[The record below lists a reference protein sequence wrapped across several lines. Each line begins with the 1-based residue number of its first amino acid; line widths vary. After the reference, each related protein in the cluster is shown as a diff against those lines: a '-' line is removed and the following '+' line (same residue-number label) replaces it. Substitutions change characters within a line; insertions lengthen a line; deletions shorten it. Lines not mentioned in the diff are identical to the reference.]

1 MKRAEW
7 QAVYTPRG
15 DMLEKRVRQTLMQLE
30 DKPTHAR
37 PKRMVW
43 LAAALVLVLAA
54 AVAVAAG
61 LTRSAKYDAKLLAHH
76 ALEEK
81 YGFTRDMDS
90 FFRCTVEEKAG
101 ETVVTYSADEDVGDF
116 AWKLGD
122 YIVTIR
128 DGKAEA
134 SWSNDGEA
142 VGGDFSSDVWDTALL
157 ARGIERRKAGE
168 EWYEIT
174 GTAQAMDEGLKTT
187 EREDPLKPEGLDG
200 ARLTDKSEPDTMKA
214 RDAVREKYGLTEENL
229 ALFDAWERIED
240 GKKQIVFVPNIPA
253 EDDGILLEIDDETT
267 ADQAF
272 SSHSER
278 MGRYAAAFDGSGT
291 IQSVGWTHEGEELP
305 DVTES
310 TWGRASVYGAECLT
324 ELEKLLADLK
334 AIRMEYP
341 DDGWTRTPAG
351 DARLDERMVAAGF
364 SATRYNH
371 VLPESGML
379 GEQDALALARQALA
393 SDDGVSAEWPN
404 DPESVTYAVCQKE
417 EGKTV
422 WNVWFHSAEGISV
435 VTLDAADGTILD
447 VIVDTGMAG
456 NG

>member
-1 MKRAEW
+1 MKKAEW
-7 QAVYTPRG
+7 RAVYAPRG

-30 DKPTHAR
+30 DKPTYAR

-43 LAAALVLVLAA
+43 LAAALILVLAA

-61 LTRSAKYDAKLLAHH
+61 LTRSAKYDAKLLAHD

-90 FFRCTVEEKAG
+90 FFTCSVEEADG
-101 ETVVTYSADEDVGDF
+101 QTVVTYRANADIGDF

-122 YIVTIR
+122 YTVTIR

-174 GTAQAMDEGLKTT
+174 GETLETGESLSGAEKTT
-187 EREDPLKPEGLDG
+187 PEV
-200 ARLTDKSEPDTMKA
+200 S
-214 RDAVREKYGLTEENL
+214 
-229 ALFDAWERIED
+229 
-240 GKKQIVFVPNIPA
+240 
-253 EDDGILLEIDDETT
+253 
-267 ADQAF
+267 
-272 SSHSER
+272 
-278 MGRYAAAFDGSGT
+278 
-291 IQSVGWTHEGEELP
+291 
-305 DVTES
+305 
-310 TWGRASVYGAECLT
+310 
-324 ELEKLLADLK
+324 
-334 AIRMEYP
+334 
-341 DDGWTRTPAG
+341 
-351 DARLDERMVAAGF
+351 AAGE
-364 SATRYNH
+364 SA
-371 VLPESGML
+371 VQPGEGML
-379 GEQDALALARQALA
+379 AEQEALDLARQALEG
-393 SDDGVSAEWPN
+393 DGGISAEALN
-404 DPESVTYAVCQKE
+404 DPENELYAVCQKE

>member
-7 QAVYTPRG
+7 RAVYTPRG

-61 LTRSAKYDAKLLAHH
+61 LTRSAKYDAKLLAHQ

-157 ARGIERRKAGE
+157 AQGIARRKAGE

-174 GTAQAMDEGLKTT
+174 GETLETGESLSGAEKTT
-187 EREDPLKPEGLDG
+187 PEV
-200 ARLTDKSEPDTMKA
+200 S
-214 RDAVREKYGLTEENL
+214 
-229 ALFDAWERIED
+229 
-240 GKKQIVFVPNIPA
+240 
-253 EDDGILLEIDDETT
+253 
-267 ADQAF
+267 
-272 SSHSER
+272 
-278 MGRYAAAFDGSGT
+278 
-291 IQSVGWTHEGEELP
+291 
-305 DVTES
+305 
-310 TWGRASVYGAECLT
+310 
-324 ELEKLLADLK
+324 
-334 AIRMEYP
+334 
-341 DDGWTRTPAG
+341 
-351 DARLDERMVAAGF
+351 AAGE
-364 SATRYNH
+364 SA
-371 VLPESGML
+371 VQPGEGML
-379 GEQDALALARQALA
+379 AEQEALDLARQALEG
-393 SDDGVSAEWPN
+393 DGGISTEALN
-404 DPESVTYAVCQKE
+404 DPENELYAVCQKE

>member
-15 DMLEKRVRQTLMQLE
+15 DMLDERVKRTLSQLE
-30 DKPTHAR
+30 DQPIRAR

-61 LTRSAKYDAKLLAHH
+61 WARSTQYDAKRLAHH

-101 ETVVTYSADEDVGDF
+101 EMVVTYSADEDVGDF

-174 GTAQAMDEGLKTT
+174 GETLETGESLSGAEKTT
-187 EREDPLKPEGLDG
+187 PEVSAAGE
-200 ARLTDKSEPDTMKA
+200 S
-214 RDAVREKYGLTEENL
+214 AVR
-229 ALFDAWERIED
+229 
-240 GKKQIVFVPNIPA
+240 P
-253 EDDGILLEIDDETT
+253 
-267 ADQAF
+267 
-272 SSHSER
+272 
-278 MGRYAAAFDGSGT
+278 
-291 IQSVGWTHEGEELP
+291 GE
-305 DVTES
+305 
-310 TWGRASVYGAECLT
+310 
-324 ELEKLLADLK
+324 
-334 AIRMEYP
+334 
-341 DDGWTRTPAG
+341 
-351 DARLDERMVAAGF
+351 
-364 SATRYNH
+364 
-371 VLPESGML
+371 GML
-379 GEQDALALARQALA
+379 AEQEALELARQVLEG
-393 SDDGVSAEWPN
+393 DGGISAEALN
-404 DPESVTYAVCQKE
+404 DPENELYAVCQKE

-422 WNVWFHSAEGISV
+422 WSVWFHSAEGISV

>member
-15 DMLEKRVRQTLMQLE
+15 DMLDERVKRTLSQLE
-30 DKPTHAR
+30 DQPMRAR

-61 LTRSAKYDAKLLAHH
+61 LTRSAKYDAKLLAHQ

-101 ETVVTYSADEDVGDF
+101 EMVVTYSADEDVGDF

-174 GTAQAMDEGLKTT
+174 GETLETGESLSGAEKTT
-187 EREDPLKPEGLDG
+187 PEV
-200 ARLTDKSEPDTMKA
+200 S
-214 RDAVREKYGLTEENL
+214 
-229 ALFDAWERIED
+229 
-240 GKKQIVFVPNIPA
+240 
-253 EDDGILLEIDDETT
+253 
-267 ADQAF
+267 
-272 SSHSER
+272 
-278 MGRYAAAFDGSGT
+278 
-291 IQSVGWTHEGEELP
+291 
-305 DVTES
+305 
-310 TWGRASVYGAECLT
+310 
-324 ELEKLLADLK
+324 
-334 AIRMEYP
+334 
-341 DDGWTRTPAG
+341 
-351 DARLDERMVAAGF
+351 AAGE
-364 SATRYNH
+364 SA
-371 VLPESGML
+371 VQPGEGML
-379 GEQDALALARQALA
+379 AEQEALDLARQALE
-393 SDDGVSAEWPN
+393 SDGGISAEALN
-404 DPESVTYAVCQKE
+404 DPENELYAVCQKE

>member
-1 MKRAEW
+1 MKRVEW

-15 DMLEKRVRQTLMQLE
+15 DMLDERVKRTLSQLE
-30 DKPTHAR
+30 DQPMRAR

-61 LTRSAKYDAKLLAHH
+61 LTRSAKYDAKLLAHQ

-174 GTAQAMDEGLKTT
+174 GETLETGESLSGAEKTT
-187 EREDPLKPEGLDG
+187 PEV
-200 ARLTDKSEPDTMKA
+200 S
-214 RDAVREKYGLTEENL
+214 
-229 ALFDAWERIED
+229 
-240 GKKQIVFVPNIPA
+240 
-253 EDDGILLEIDDETT
+253 
-267 ADQAF
+267 
-272 SSHSER
+272 
-278 MGRYAAAFDGSGT
+278 
-291 IQSVGWTHEGEELP
+291 
-305 DVTES
+305 
-310 TWGRASVYGAECLT
+310 
-324 ELEKLLADLK
+324 
-334 AIRMEYP
+334 
-341 DDGWTRTPAG
+341 
-351 DARLDERMVAAGF
+351 AAGE
-364 SATRYNH
+364 SA
-371 VLPESGML
+371 VQPGEGML
-379 GEQDALALARQALA
+379 AEQEALDLARQALE
-393 SDDGVSAEWPN
+393 SDGGISAEALN
-404 DPESVTYAVCQKE
+404 DPENELYAVCQKE

>member
-1 MKRAEW
+1 MKKAEW
-7 QAVYTPRG
+7 RAVYAPRG

-43 LAAALVLVLAA
+43 LAAALILVLAA

-61 LTRSAKYDAKLLAHH
+61 LTRSAKYDAKLLAHQ

-142 VGGDFSSDVWDTALL
+142 VSGDFSSDVWDTALL

-174 GTAQAMDEGLKTT
+174 GETLETGESLSGAEKTT
-187 EREDPLKPEGLDG
+187 PEV
-200 ARLTDKSEPDTMKA
+200 S
-214 RDAVREKYGLTEENL
+214 
-229 ALFDAWERIED
+229 
-240 GKKQIVFVPNIPA
+240 
-253 EDDGILLEIDDETT
+253 
-267 ADQAF
+267 
-272 SSHSER
+272 
-278 MGRYAAAFDGSGT
+278 
-291 IQSVGWTHEGEELP
+291 
-305 DVTES
+305 
-310 TWGRASVYGAECLT
+310 
-324 ELEKLLADLK
+324 
-334 AIRMEYP
+334 
-341 DDGWTRTPAG
+341 
-351 DARLDERMVAAGF
+351 AAGE
-364 SATRYNH
+364 SA
-371 VLPESGML
+371 VQPGEGML
-379 GEQDALALARQALA
+379 AEQEALNLARQALEG
-393 SDDGVSAEWPN
+393 DGGISAEALN
-404 DPESVTYAVCQKE
+404 DPENELYAVCQKE

>member
-61 LTRSAKYDAKLLAHH
+61 LTRSAKYDAKLLAHQ

-90 FFRCTVEEKAG
+90 FFRCTVEEKAR

-142 VGGDFSSDVWDTALL
+142 VSGDFSSDVWDTALL
-157 ARGIERRKAGE
+157 ARGIARRKAGE

-174 GTAQAMDEGLKTT
+174 GETLETGESLSGAEKTT
-187 EREDPLKPEGLDG
+187 PEV
-200 ARLTDKSEPDTMKA
+200 S
-214 RDAVREKYGLTEENL
+214 
-229 ALFDAWERIED
+229 
-240 GKKQIVFVPNIPA
+240 
-253 EDDGILLEIDDETT
+253 
-267 ADQAF
+267 
-272 SSHSER
+272 
-278 MGRYAAAFDGSGT
+278 
-291 IQSVGWTHEGEELP
+291 
-305 DVTES
+305 
-310 TWGRASVYGAECLT
+310 
-324 ELEKLLADLK
+324 
-334 AIRMEYP
+334 
-341 DDGWTRTPAG
+341 
-351 DARLDERMVAAGF
+351 AAGE
-364 SATRYNH
+364 SA
-371 VLPESGML
+371 VQPGEGML
-379 GEQDALALARQALA
+379 AEQEALDLARQALEG
-393 SDDGVSAEWPN
+393 DGGISAEALN
-404 DPESVTYAVCQKE
+404 DPENELYAVCQKE

>member
-43 LAAALVLVLAA
+43 LAAALILVLAA

-61 LTRSAKYDAKLLAHH
+61 LTRSAKYDAKLLAHQ

-81 YGFTRDMDS
+81 YGFTQDMDS
-90 FFRCTVEEKAG
+90 FFTCSVEEADG
-101 ETVVTYSADEDVGDF
+101 QTVVTYRANADIGDF

-142 VGGDFSSDVWDTALL
+142 VSDDFSSDVWDTALL

-174 GTAQAMDEGLKTT
+174 GETLETGESLSGAEKTT
-187 EREDPLKPEGLDG
+187 PEV
-200 ARLTDKSEPDTMKA
+200 S
-214 RDAVREKYGLTEENL
+214 
-229 ALFDAWERIED
+229 
-240 GKKQIVFVPNIPA
+240 
-253 EDDGILLEIDDETT
+253 
-267 ADQAF
+267 
-272 SSHSER
+272 
-278 MGRYAAAFDGSGT
+278 
-291 IQSVGWTHEGEELP
+291 
-305 DVTES
+305 
-310 TWGRASVYGAECLT
+310 
-324 ELEKLLADLK
+324 
-334 AIRMEYP
+334 
-341 DDGWTRTPAG
+341 
-351 DARLDERMVAAGF
+351 AAGE
-364 SATRYNH
+364 SA
-371 VLPESGML
+371 VQPGEGML
-379 GEQDALALARQALA
+379 AEQEALDLARQALEG
-393 SDDGVSAEWPN
+393 DGGISAEALN
-404 DPESVTYAVCQKE
+404 DPENELYAVCQKE

-435 VTLDAADGTILD
+435 VTLDASDGTILD

>member
-81 YGFTRDMDS
+81 YGFTQDMDS
-90 FFRCTVEEKAG
+90 FFTCSVEEADG
-101 ETVVTYSADEDVGDF
+101 QTVVTYRANADIGDF

-174 GTAQAMDEGLKTT
+174 GETLETGESLSGAEKTT
-187 EREDPLKPEGLDG
+187 PEV
-200 ARLTDKSEPDTMKA
+200 S
-214 RDAVREKYGLTEENL
+214 
-229 ALFDAWERIED
+229 
-240 GKKQIVFVPNIPA
+240 
-253 EDDGILLEIDDETT
+253 
-267 ADQAF
+267 
-272 SSHSER
+272 
-278 MGRYAAAFDGSGT
+278 
-291 IQSVGWTHEGEELP
+291 
-305 DVTES
+305 
-310 TWGRASVYGAECLT
+310 
-324 ELEKLLADLK
+324 
-334 AIRMEYP
+334 
-341 DDGWTRTPAG
+341 
-351 DARLDERMVAAGF
+351 AAGE
-364 SATRYNH
+364 SA
-371 VLPESGML
+371 VQLGEGML
-379 GEQDALALARQALA
+379 AEQEALDLARQALEG
-393 SDDGVSAEWPN
+393 DGGISAEALN
-404 DPESVTYAVCQKE
+404 DPENELYAVCQKE

>member
-37 PKRMVW
+37 PKRMAW

-174 GTAQAMDEGLKTT
+174 GETLETGESLSGAEKTT
-187 EREDPLKPEGLDG
+187 PEV
-200 ARLTDKSEPDTMKA
+200 S
-214 RDAVREKYGLTEENL
+214 
-229 ALFDAWERIED
+229 
-240 GKKQIVFVPNIPA
+240 
-253 EDDGILLEIDDETT
+253 
-267 ADQAF
+267 
-272 SSHSER
+272 
-278 MGRYAAAFDGSGT
+278 
-291 IQSVGWTHEGEELP
+291 
-305 DVTES
+305 
-310 TWGRASVYGAECLT
+310 
-324 ELEKLLADLK
+324 
-334 AIRMEYP
+334 
-341 DDGWTRTPAG
+341 
-351 DARLDERMVAAGF
+351 AAGE
-364 SATRYNH
+364 SA
-371 VLPESGML
+371 VQPGEGML
-379 GEQDALALARQALA
+379 AEQEALDLARQALEG
-393 SDDGVSAEWPN
+393 DGGISAEALN
-404 DPESVTYAVCQKE
+404 DPENELYAVCQKE

>member
-1 MKRAEW
+1 MKKAEW
-7 QAVYTPRG
+7 QAVYAPRG

-90 FFRCTVEEKAG
+90 FFTCSVEEADG
-101 ETVVTYSADEDVGDF
+101 QTVVTYRANADIGDF

-142 VGGDFSSDVWDTALL
+142 VSGDFFSDVWDTALL

-174 GTAQAMDEGLKTT
+174 GETLETGESLSGAEKTT
-187 EREDPLKPEGLDG
+187 PEV
-200 ARLTDKSEPDTMKA
+200 S
-214 RDAVREKYGLTEENL
+214 
-229 ALFDAWERIED
+229 
-240 GKKQIVFVPNIPA
+240 
-253 EDDGILLEIDDETT
+253 
-267 ADQAF
+267 
-272 SSHSER
+272 
-278 MGRYAAAFDGSGT
+278 
-291 IQSVGWTHEGEELP
+291 
-305 DVTES
+305 
-310 TWGRASVYGAECLT
+310 
-324 ELEKLLADLK
+324 
-334 AIRMEYP
+334 
-341 DDGWTRTPAG
+341 
-351 DARLDERMVAAGF
+351 AAGE
-364 SATRYNH
+364 SA
-371 VLPESGML
+371 VQPGEGML
-379 GEQDALALARQALA
+379 AEQEALDLARQALEG
-393 SDDGVSAEWPN
+393 DDGVSAEWPN
-404 DPESVTYAVCQKE
+404 DPERVTYAVCQKE

>member
-15 DMLEKRVRQTLMQLE
+15 DMLEERVRQTLMQLE

-61 LTRSAKYDAKLLAHH
+61 LTRSAKYDAKLLAHQ

-157 ARGIERRKAGE
+157 ARGIARRKAGE

-174 GTAQAMDEGLKTT
+174 GETLETGESLSGAEKTT
-187 EREDPLKPEGLDG
+187 PEV
-200 ARLTDKSEPDTMKA
+200 S
-214 RDAVREKYGLTEENL
+214 
-229 ALFDAWERIED
+229 
-240 GKKQIVFVPNIPA
+240 
-253 EDDGILLEIDDETT
+253 
-267 ADQAF
+267 
-272 SSHSER
+272 
-278 MGRYAAAFDGSGT
+278 
-291 IQSVGWTHEGEELP
+291 
-305 DVTES
+305 
-310 TWGRASVYGAECLT
+310 
-324 ELEKLLADLK
+324 
-334 AIRMEYP
+334 
-341 DDGWTRTPAG
+341 
-351 DARLDERMVAAGF
+351 AAGE
-364 SATRYNH
+364 SA
-371 VLPESGML
+371 VQPGEGML
-379 GEQDALALARQALA
+379 AEQEALDLARQALEG
-393 SDDGVSAEWPN
+393 DGGISAEALN
-404 DPESVTYAVCQKE
+404 DPENELYAVCQKE

>member
-15 DMLEKRVRQTLMQLE
+15 DMLEERVRQTLMQLE

-61 LTRSAKYDAKLLAHH
+61 LTRSAKYDAKLLAHQ

-90 FFRCTVEEKAG
+90 FFTCSVEEADG
-101 ETVVTYSADEDVGDF
+101 QTVVTYRANADIGDF

-174 GTAQAMDEGLKTT
+174 GETLETGESLSGAEKTT
-187 EREDPLKPEGLDG
+187 PEV
-200 ARLTDKSEPDTMKA
+200 S
-214 RDAVREKYGLTEENL
+214 
-229 ALFDAWERIED
+229 
-240 GKKQIVFVPNIPA
+240 
-253 EDDGILLEIDDETT
+253 
-267 ADQAF
+267 
-272 SSHSER
+272 
-278 MGRYAAAFDGSGT
+278 
-291 IQSVGWTHEGEELP
+291 
-305 DVTES
+305 
-310 TWGRASVYGAECLT
+310 
-324 ELEKLLADLK
+324 
-334 AIRMEYP
+334 
-341 DDGWTRTPAG
+341 
-351 DARLDERMVAAGF
+351 AAGE
-364 SATRYNH
+364 SA
-371 VLPESGML
+371 VQPGEGML
-379 GEQDALALARQALA
+379 AEQEALDLARQALEG
-393 SDDGVSAEWPN
+393 DGGISAEALN
-404 DPESVTYAVCQKE
+404 DPENELYAVCQKE

>member
-1 MKRAEW
+1 MKKAEW
-7 QAVYTPRG
+7 RAVYAPQG
-15 DMLEKRVRQTLMQLE
+15 DMLEERVRQTLMQLE

-43 LAAALVLVLAA
+43 LAAALILVLAA
-54 AVAVAAG
+54 AAAVAAG
-61 LTRSAKYDAKLLAHH
+61 WARSTQYDAKRLAHH

-101 ETVVTYSADEDVGDF
+101 EMVVTYSADEDVGDF

-174 GTAQAMDEGLKTT
+174 GETLETGESLSGAEKTT
-187 EREDPLKPEGLDG
+187 PEVSAVGE
-200 ARLTDKSEPDTMKA
+200 S
-214 RDAVREKYGLTEENL
+214 AVR
-229 ALFDAWERIED
+229 
-240 GKKQIVFVPNIPA
+240 P
-253 EDDGILLEIDDETT
+253 
-267 ADQAF
+267 
-272 SSHSER
+272 
-278 MGRYAAAFDGSGT
+278 
-291 IQSVGWTHEGEELP
+291 GE
-305 DVTES
+305 
-310 TWGRASVYGAECLT
+310 
-324 ELEKLLADLK
+324 
-334 AIRMEYP
+334 
-341 DDGWTRTPAG
+341 
-351 DARLDERMVAAGF
+351 
-364 SATRYNH
+364 
-371 VLPESGML
+371 GML
-379 GEQDALALARQALA
+379 AEQEALELARQVLEG
-393 SDDGVSAEWPN
+393 DGGISAEALN
-404 DPESVTYAVCQKE
+404 DPESVTYAVCRKE

>member
-15 DMLEKRVRQTLMQLE
+15 DMLDERVKRTLSQLE
-30 DKPTHAR
+30 DRPMRAR

-61 LTRSAKYDAKLLAHH
+61 LTRSAKYDAKLLAHQ

-101 ETVVTYSADEDVGDF
+101 GMVVTYSADEDVGDF

-174 GTAQAMDEGLKTT
+174 GETLETGESLSGAEKTT
-187 EREDPLKPEGLDG
+187 PEV
-200 ARLTDKSEPDTMKA
+200 S
-214 RDAVREKYGLTEENL
+214 
-229 ALFDAWERIED
+229 
-240 GKKQIVFVPNIPA
+240 
-253 EDDGILLEIDDETT
+253 
-267 ADQAF
+267 
-272 SSHSER
+272 
-278 MGRYAAAFDGSGT
+278 
-291 IQSVGWTHEGEELP
+291 
-305 DVTES
+305 
-310 TWGRASVYGAECLT
+310 
-324 ELEKLLADLK
+324 
-334 AIRMEYP
+334 
-341 DDGWTRTPAG
+341 
-351 DARLDERMVAAGF
+351 AAGE
-364 SATRYNH
+364 SA
-371 VLPESGML
+371 VQPGEGML
-379 GEQDALALARQALA
+379 AEQEALDLARQALEG
-393 SDDGVSAEWPN
+393 DGGISAEALN
-404 DPESVTYAVCQKE
+404 DPENELYAVCQKE

>member
-15 DMLEKRVRQTLMQLE
+15 DMLEKRVRQTLIQLE

-43 LAAALVLVLAA
+43 LAAALILVLAA

-61 LTRSAKYDAKLLAHH
+61 LTRSAKYDAKLLAHQ

-157 ARGIERRKAGE
+157 AQGIARRKAGE

-174 GTAQAMDEGLKTT
+174 GETLETGESLSGAEKTT
-187 EREDPLKPEGLDG
+187 PEV
-200 ARLTDKSEPDTMKA
+200 S
-214 RDAVREKYGLTEENL
+214 
-229 ALFDAWERIED
+229 
-240 GKKQIVFVPNIPA
+240 
-253 EDDGILLEIDDETT
+253 
-267 ADQAF
+267 
-272 SSHSER
+272 
-278 MGRYAAAFDGSGT
+278 
-291 IQSVGWTHEGEELP
+291 
-305 DVTES
+305 
-310 TWGRASVYGAECLT
+310 
-324 ELEKLLADLK
+324 
-334 AIRMEYP
+334 
-341 DDGWTRTPAG
+341 
-351 DARLDERMVAAGF
+351 AAGE
-364 SATRYNH
+364 SA
-371 VLPESGML
+371 VQPGEGML
-379 GEQDALALARQALA
+379 AEQKALDLARQALEG
-393 SDDGVSAEWPN
+393 DGGISAEALN
-404 DPESVTYAVCQKE
+404 DPENELYAVCQKE

-447 VIVDTGMAG
+447 VIVDTGLAG

>member
-1 MKRAEW
+1 MKKAEW
-7 QAVYTPRG
+7 RAVYAPRG
-15 DMLEKRVRQTLMQLE
+15 DMLEERVRQTLMQLE

-43 LAAALVLVLAA
+43 LAAALILVLAA
-54 AVAVAAG
+54 AAAVAAG
-61 LTRSAKYDAKLLAHH
+61 WARSTQYDAKRLAHH

-101 ETVVTYSADEDVGDF
+101 EMVVTYSADEDVGDF

-142 VGGDFSSDVWDTALL
+142 VGDDFSSDVWDTTLL

-174 GTAQAMDEGLKTT
+174 GETLETGESLSGAEKTT
-187 EREDPLKPEGLDG
+187 PEV
-200 ARLTDKSEPDTMKA
+200 S
-214 RDAVREKYGLTEENL
+214 
-229 ALFDAWERIED
+229 
-240 GKKQIVFVPNIPA
+240 
-253 EDDGILLEIDDETT
+253 
-267 ADQAF
+267 
-272 SSHSER
+272 
-278 MGRYAAAFDGSGT
+278 
-291 IQSVGWTHEGEELP
+291 
-305 DVTES
+305 
-310 TWGRASVYGAECLT
+310 
-324 ELEKLLADLK
+324 
-334 AIRMEYP
+334 
-341 DDGWTRTPAG
+341 
-351 DARLDERMVAAGF
+351 AAGE
-364 SATRYNH
+364 SA
-371 VLPESGML
+371 VQPGEGML
-379 GEQDALALARQALA
+379 AEQEALDLARQALEG
-393 SDDGVSAEWPN
+393 DGGISAEALN
-404 DPESVTYAVCQKE
+404 DPESVTYAVCRKE

-435 VTLDAADGTILD
+435 VALDAADGTILD

>member
-7 QAVYTPRG
+7 RAVYTPRG
-15 DMLEKRVRQTLMQLE
+15 DMLEERVRQTLMQLE

-61 LTRSAKYDAKLLAHH
+61 LTRSAKYDAKLLAHD

-90 FFRCTVEEKAG
+90 FFTCSVEEADG
-101 ETVVTYSADEDVGDF
+101 QTVVTYRANADIGDF

-174 GTAQAMDEGLKTT
+174 GETLETGERLSGAEKTT
-187 EREDPLKPEGLDG
+187 PEV
-200 ARLTDKSEPDTMKA
+200 S
-214 RDAVREKYGLTEENL
+214 
-229 ALFDAWERIED
+229 
-240 GKKQIVFVPNIPA
+240 
-253 EDDGILLEIDDETT
+253 
-267 ADQAF
+267 
-272 SSHSER
+272 
-278 MGRYAAAFDGSGT
+278 
-291 IQSVGWTHEGEELP
+291 
-305 DVTES
+305 
-310 TWGRASVYGAECLT
+310 
-324 ELEKLLADLK
+324 
-334 AIRMEYP
+334 
-341 DDGWTRTPAG
+341 
-351 DARLDERMVAAGF
+351 AAGE
-364 SATRYNH
+364 SA
-371 VLPESGML
+371 VQPGEGML
-379 GEQDALALARQALA
+379 AEQEALDLARQALEG
-393 SDDGVSAEWPN
+393 DGGISAEALN
-404 DPESVTYAVCQKE
+404 DPENELYAVCQKE

>member
-7 QAVYTPRG
+7 QAVYAPRG

-43 LAAALVLVLAA
+43 LAAALILVLAA

-122 YIVTIR
+122 YTVTIR

-157 ARGIERRKAGE
+157 AQGIARRKAGE

-174 GTAQAMDEGLKTT
+174 GETLETGESLSGAEKTT
-187 EREDPLKPEGLDG
+187 PEV
-200 ARLTDKSEPDTMKA
+200 S
-214 RDAVREKYGLTEENL
+214 
-229 ALFDAWERIED
+229 
-240 GKKQIVFVPNIPA
+240 
-253 EDDGILLEIDDETT
+253 
-267 ADQAF
+267 
-272 SSHSER
+272 
-278 MGRYAAAFDGSGT
+278 
-291 IQSVGWTHEGEELP
+291 
-305 DVTES
+305 
-310 TWGRASVYGAECLT
+310 
-324 ELEKLLADLK
+324 
-334 AIRMEYP
+334 
-341 DDGWTRTPAG
+341 
-351 DARLDERMVAAGF
+351 AAGE
-364 SATRYNH
+364 SA
-371 VLPESGML
+371 VQPGEGML
-379 GEQDALALARQALA
+379 AEQEALDLARQALEG
-393 SDDGVSAEWPN
+393 DGGISAEALN
-404 DPESVTYAVCQKE
+404 DPENELYAVCQKE

>member
-1 MKRAEW
+1 MKKAEW
-7 QAVYTPRG
+7 RAVYAPRG

-43 LAAALVLVLAA
+43 LAAALILVLAA

-61 LTRSAKYDAKLLAHH
+61 LTRSAKYDAKLLAHQ

-128 DGKAEA
+128 NGKAEA

-142 VGGDFSSDVWDTALL
+142 VGGDFSSDVWDMALL

-174 GTAQAMDEGLKTT
+174 GETLETGESLSGAEKTT
-187 EREDPLKPEGLDG
+187 PEV
-200 ARLTDKSEPDTMKA
+200 S
-214 RDAVREKYGLTEENL
+214 
-229 ALFDAWERIED
+229 
-240 GKKQIVFVPNIPA
+240 
-253 EDDGILLEIDDETT
+253 
-267 ADQAF
+267 
-272 SSHSER
+272 
-278 MGRYAAAFDGSGT
+278 
-291 IQSVGWTHEGEELP
+291 
-305 DVTES
+305 
-310 TWGRASVYGAECLT
+310 
-324 ELEKLLADLK
+324 
-334 AIRMEYP
+334 
-341 DDGWTRTPAG
+341 
-351 DARLDERMVAAGF
+351 AAGE
-364 SATRYNH
+364 SA
-371 VLPESGML
+371 VQPGEGML
-379 GEQDALALARQALA
+379 AEQEALDLARQALEG
-393 SDDGVSAEWPN
+393 DDGVSAEWPN
-404 DPESVTYAVCQKE
+404 DPESVTYAVCRKE

>member
-15 DMLEKRVRQTLMQLE
+15 DMLDERVKRTLSQLE
-30 DKPTHAR
+30 DQPMRAR

-76 ALEEK
+76 ALEER

-90 FFRCTVEEKAG
+90 FFTCSVEEADG
-101 ETVVTYSADEDVGDF
+101 QTVVTYRANADIGDF

-157 ARGIERRKAGE
+157 ARGIEQRKAGE

-174 GTAQAMDEGLKTT
+174 GETLETGESLSGAEKTT
-187 EREDPLKPEGLDG
+187 PEV
-200 ARLTDKSEPDTMKA
+200 S
-214 RDAVREKYGLTEENL
+214 
-229 ALFDAWERIED
+229 
-240 GKKQIVFVPNIPA
+240 
-253 EDDGILLEIDDETT
+253 
-267 ADQAF
+267 
-272 SSHSER
+272 
-278 MGRYAAAFDGSGT
+278 
-291 IQSVGWTHEGEELP
+291 
-305 DVTES
+305 
-310 TWGRASVYGAECLT
+310 
-324 ELEKLLADLK
+324 
-334 AIRMEYP
+334 
-341 DDGWTRTPAG
+341 
-351 DARLDERMVAAGF
+351 AAGE
-364 SATRYNH
+364 SA
-371 VLPESGML
+371 VQPGEGML
-379 GEQDALALARQALA
+379 AEQEALDLARQALA
-393 SDDGVSAEWPN
+393 SDDGVSAEWLN
-404 DPESVTYAVCQKE
+404 DPESVTYAVCRKE

>member
-61 LTRSAKYDAKLLAHH
+61 LTRSAKYDAKLLAHQ

-81 YGFTRDMDS
+81 YGFTQDMDS
-90 FFRCTVEEKAG
+90 FFTCSVEEADG
-101 ETVVTYSADEDVGDF
+101 QTVVTYRANADIGDF

-122 YIVTIR
+122 YTVTIR
-128 DGKAEA
+128 GGKAEA

-142 VGGDFSSDVWDTALL
+142 ISGDFSSDVWDTALL

-168 EWYEIT
+168 EWNEIT
-174 GTAQAMDEGLKTT
+174 GETLETGESLSGAEKTT
-187 EREDPLKPEGLDG
+187 PEV
-200 ARLTDKSEPDTMKA
+200 S
-214 RDAVREKYGLTEENL
+214 
-229 ALFDAWERIED
+229 
-240 GKKQIVFVPNIPA
+240 
-253 EDDGILLEIDDETT
+253 
-267 ADQAF
+267 
-272 SSHSER
+272 
-278 MGRYAAAFDGSGT
+278 
-291 IQSVGWTHEGEELP
+291 
-305 DVTES
+305 
-310 TWGRASVYGAECLT
+310 
-324 ELEKLLADLK
+324 
-334 AIRMEYP
+334 
-341 DDGWTRTPAG
+341 
-351 DARLDERMVAAGF
+351 AAGE
-364 SATRYNH
+364 SA
-371 VLPESGML
+371 VQPGEGML
-379 GEQDALALARQALA
+379 AEQEALDLARQALEG
-393 SDDGVSAEWPN
+393 DGGISAEALN
-404 DPESVTYAVCQKE
+404 DPESVTYAVCRKE

>member
-1 MKRAEW
+1 MKKAEW
-7 QAVYTPRG
+7 RAVYAPRG

-61 LTRSAKYDAKLLAHH
+61 LTRSAKYDAKLLAHQ

-81 YGFTRDMDS
+81 YGFTQDMDS
-90 FFRCTVEEKAG
+90 FFTCSVEEADG
-101 ETVVTYSADEDVGDF
+101 QTVVTYRANADIGDF

-142 VGGDFSSDVWDTALL
+142 VGGDFSSDVWDTAIL
-157 ARGIERRKAGE
+157 ARGIARRKAGE

-174 GTAQAMDEGLKTT
+174 GETLETGESLSGAEKTT
-187 EREDPLKPEGLDG
+187 PEV
-200 ARLTDKSEPDTMKA
+200 S
-214 RDAVREKYGLTEENL
+214 
-229 ALFDAWERIED
+229 
-240 GKKQIVFVPNIPA
+240 
-253 EDDGILLEIDDETT
+253 
-267 ADQAF
+267 
-272 SSHSER
+272 
-278 MGRYAAAFDGSGT
+278 
-291 IQSVGWTHEGEELP
+291 
-305 DVTES
+305 
-310 TWGRASVYGAECLT
+310 
-324 ELEKLLADLK
+324 
-334 AIRMEYP
+334 
-341 DDGWTRTPAG
+341 
-351 DARLDERMVAAGF
+351 AAGE
-364 SATRYNH
+364 SA
-371 VLPESGML
+371 VQPGEGML
-379 GEQDALALARQALA
+379 AEQEALDLARQALEG
-393 SDDGVSAEWPN
+393 DGGISAEALN
-404 DPESVTYAVCQKE
+404 DPENELYAVCQKE

>member
-1 MKRAEW
+1 MKKAEW

-15 DMLEKRVRQTLMQLE
+15 DMLDERVKRTLSQLE
-30 DKPTHAR
+30 GQPMRAR

-142 VGGDFSSDVWDTALL
+142 VSGDFSSDVWDTALL
-157 ARGIERRKAGE
+157 AQGIERRKAGE

-174 GTAQAMDEGLKTT
+174 GETLETGESLSGAEKTT
-187 EREDPLKPEGLDG
+187 
-200 ARLTDKSEPDTMKA
+200 
-214 RDAVREKYGLTEENL
+214 
-229 ALFDAWERIED
+229 
-240 GKKQIVFVPNIPA
+240 
-253 EDDGILLEIDDETT
+253 LEV
-267 ADQAF
+267 
-272 SSHSER
+272 S
-278 MGRYAAAFDGSGT
+278 
-291 IQSVGWTHEGEELP
+291 
-305 DVTES
+305 
-310 TWGRASVYGAECLT
+310 
-324 ELEKLLADLK
+324 
-334 AIRMEYP
+334 
-341 DDGWTRTPAG
+341 
-351 DARLDERMVAAGF
+351 AAGE
-364 SATRYNH
+364 SA
-371 VLPESGML
+371 VQPGEGML
-379 GEQDALALARQALA
+379 AEQEALDLARQALEG
-393 SDDGVSAEWPN
+393 DGGISAEALN
-404 DPESVTYAVCQKE
+404 DPENELYAVCQKE

>member
-1 MKRAEW
+1 MKKAEW
-7 QAVYTPRG
+7 RAVYAPRG
-15 DMLEKRVRQTLMQLE
+15 DMLEERVRQTLMQLE

-61 LTRSAKYDAKLLAHH
+61 LTRSAKYDAKLLAHD

-174 GTAQAMDEGLKTT
+174 GETLETGESLSGAEKTT
-187 EREDPLKPEGLDG
+187 PEV
-200 ARLTDKSEPDTMKA
+200 S
-214 RDAVREKYGLTEENL
+214 
-229 ALFDAWERIED
+229 
-240 GKKQIVFVPNIPA
+240 
-253 EDDGILLEIDDETT
+253 
-267 ADQAF
+267 
-272 SSHSER
+272 
-278 MGRYAAAFDGSGT
+278 
-291 IQSVGWTHEGEELP
+291 
-305 DVTES
+305 
-310 TWGRASVYGAECLT
+310 
-324 ELEKLLADLK
+324 
-334 AIRMEYP
+334 
-341 DDGWTRTPAG
+341 
-351 DARLDERMVAAGF
+351 AAGE
-364 SATRYNH
+364 SA
-371 VLPESGML
+371 VQPGEGML
-379 GEQDALALARQALA
+379 AEQKALDLARQALEG
-393 SDDGVSAEWPN
+393 DGGISAEALN
-404 DPESVTYAVCQKE
+404 DPENELYAVCQKE

>member
-61 LTRSAKYDAKLLAHH
+61 LTRSAKYDAKLLAHQ

-157 ARGIERRKAGE
+157 AQGIARRKAGE

-174 GTAQAMDEGLKTT
+174 GETLETGESLSGAEKTT
-187 EREDPLKPEGLDG
+187 PEV
-200 ARLTDKSEPDTMKA
+200 S
-214 RDAVREKYGLTEENL
+214 
-229 ALFDAWERIED
+229 
-240 GKKQIVFVPNIPA
+240 
-253 EDDGILLEIDDETT
+253 
-267 ADQAF
+267 
-272 SSHSER
+272 
-278 MGRYAAAFDGSGT
+278 
-291 IQSVGWTHEGEELP
+291 
-305 DVTES
+305 
-310 TWGRASVYGAECLT
+310 
-324 ELEKLLADLK
+324 
-334 AIRMEYP
+334 
-341 DDGWTRTPAG
+341 
-351 DARLDERMVAAGF
+351 AAGE
-364 SATRYNH
+364 SA
-371 VLPESGML
+371 VQPGEGML
-379 GEQDALALARQALA
+379 AEQEALDLARQALEG
-393 SDDGVSAEWPN
+393 DGGISAEALN
-404 DPESVTYAVCQKE
+404 DPENELYAVCQKE

-435 VTLDAADGTILD
+435 VTLDAADGTIQD

>member
-7 QAVYTPRG
+7 RAVYAPRG

-43 LAAALVLVLAA
+43 LAAALILVLAA

-61 LTRSAKYDAKLLAHH
+61 LTRSAKYDAKLLAHQ

-90 FFRCTVEEKAG
+90 FFTCSVEEADG
-101 ETVVTYSADEDVGDF
+101 QTVVTYRANADIGDF

-142 VGGDFSSDVWDTALL
+142 VGGDFSSDVWDTTLL

-174 GTAQAMDEGLKTT
+174 GETLETGESLSGAEKTT
-187 EREDPLKPEGLDG
+187 PEV
-200 ARLTDKSEPDTMKA
+200 S
-214 RDAVREKYGLTEENL
+214 
-229 ALFDAWERIED
+229 
-240 GKKQIVFVPNIPA
+240 
-253 EDDGILLEIDDETT
+253 
-267 ADQAF
+267 
-272 SSHSER
+272 
-278 MGRYAAAFDGSGT
+278 
-291 IQSVGWTHEGEELP
+291 
-305 DVTES
+305 
-310 TWGRASVYGAECLT
+310 
-324 ELEKLLADLK
+324 
-334 AIRMEYP
+334 
-341 DDGWTRTPAG
+341 
-351 DARLDERMVAAGF
+351 AAGE
-364 SATRYNH
+364 SA
-371 VLPESGML
+371 VQPGEGML
-379 GEQDALALARQALA
+379 AEQEALDLARQALEG
-393 SDDGVSAEWPN
+393 DGGISAEALN
-404 DPESVTYAVCQKE
+404 DPENELYAVCQKE

>member
-7 QAVYTPRG
+7 RAVYAPRG

-101 ETVVTYSADEDVGDF
+101 ETIVTYSADEDVGDF

-122 YIVTIR
+122 YTVTIR

-157 ARGIERRKAGE
+157 AQGIARRKAGE

-174 GTAQAMDEGLKTT
+174 GETLETGKSLSGAEKTT
-187 EREDPLKPEGLDG
+187 PEV
-200 ARLTDKSEPDTMKA
+200 S
-214 RDAVREKYGLTEENL
+214 
-229 ALFDAWERIED
+229 
-240 GKKQIVFVPNIPA
+240 
-253 EDDGILLEIDDETT
+253 
-267 ADQAF
+267 
-272 SSHSER
+272 
-278 MGRYAAAFDGSGT
+278 
-291 IQSVGWTHEGEELP
+291 
-305 DVTES
+305 
-310 TWGRASVYGAECLT
+310 
-324 ELEKLLADLK
+324 
-334 AIRMEYP
+334 
-341 DDGWTRTPAG
+341 
-351 DARLDERMVAAGF
+351 AAGE
-364 SATRYNH
+364 SA
-371 VLPESGML
+371 VQPGEGML
-379 GEQDALALARQALA
+379 AEQEALDLARQALEG
-393 SDDGVSAEWPN
+393 DGGISAEALN
-404 DPESVTYAVCQKE
+404 DPENELYAVCQKE

-456 NG
+456 TG

>member
-15 DMLEKRVRQTLMQLE
+15 DMLEERVRQTLMQLE

-174 GTAQAMDEGLKTT
+174 GETLETGESLSGAEKTTPEVSAAGESAVQPDEGMLA
-187 EREDPLKPEGLDG
+187 EQEALD
-200 ARLTDKSEPDTMKA
+200 
-214 RDAVREKYGLTEENL
+214 
-229 ALFDAWERIED
+229 
-240 GKKQIVFVPNIPA
+240 
-253 EDDGILLEIDDETT
+253 
-267 ADQAF
+267 
-272 SSHSER
+272 
-278 MGRYAAAFDGSGT
+278 
-291 IQSVGWTHEGEELP
+291 
-305 DVTES
+305 
-310 TWGRASVYGAECLT
+310 
-324 ELEKLLADLK
+324 
-334 AIRMEYP
+334 
-341 DDGWTRTPAG
+341 
-351 DARLDERMVAAGF
+351 
-364 SATRYNH
+364 
-371 VLPESGML
+371 
-379 GEQDALALARQALA
+379 LARQALA
-393 SDDGVSAEWPN
+393 SDGGISAEALN
-404 DPESVTYAVCQKE
+404 DPENELYAVCQKE

>member
-15 DMLEKRVRQTLMQLE
+15 DMLEERVRQTLMQLE

-61 LTRSAKYDAKLLAHH
+61 LTRSAKYDAKLLAHQ

-128 DGKAEA
+128 NGKAEA

-157 ARGIERRKAGE
+157 AQGIARRKAGE

-174 GTAQAMDEGLKTT
+174 GETLETGESLSGAEKTT
-187 EREDPLKPEGLDG
+187 PEV
-200 ARLTDKSEPDTMKA
+200 S
-214 RDAVREKYGLTEENL
+214 
-229 ALFDAWERIED
+229 
-240 GKKQIVFVPNIPA
+240 
-253 EDDGILLEIDDETT
+253 
-267 ADQAF
+267 
-272 SSHSER
+272 
-278 MGRYAAAFDGSGT
+278 
-291 IQSVGWTHEGEELP
+291 
-305 DVTES
+305 
-310 TWGRASVYGAECLT
+310 
-324 ELEKLLADLK
+324 
-334 AIRMEYP
+334 
-341 DDGWTRTPAG
+341 
-351 DARLDERMVAAGF
+351 AAGE
-364 SATRYNH
+364 SA
-371 VLPESGML
+371 VQPGEGML
-379 GEQDALALARQALA
+379 AEQEALDLARQALEG
-393 SDDGVSAEWPN
+393 DGGISAEALN
-404 DPESVTYAVCQKE
+404 DPENELYAVCQKE

>member
-1 MKRAEW
+1 MKKAEW
-7 QAVYTPRG
+7 RAVYAPRG

-43 LAAALVLVLAA
+43 LAAALILVLAA

-61 LTRSAKYDAKLLAHH
+61 LTRSAKYDAKLLAHQ

-142 VGGDFSSDVWDTALL
+142 VSGDFSSDVWDTALL

-174 GTAQAMDEGLKTT
+174 GETLETGESLSGAEKTT
-187 EREDPLKPEGLDG
+187 PEV
-200 ARLTDKSEPDTMKA
+200 S
-214 RDAVREKYGLTEENL
+214 
-229 ALFDAWERIED
+229 
-240 GKKQIVFVPNIPA
+240 
-253 EDDGILLEIDDETT
+253 
-267 ADQAF
+267 
-272 SSHSER
+272 
-278 MGRYAAAFDGSGT
+278 
-291 IQSVGWTHEGEELP
+291 
-305 DVTES
+305 
-310 TWGRASVYGAECLT
+310 
-324 ELEKLLADLK
+324 
-334 AIRMEYP
+334 
-341 DDGWTRTPAG
+341 
-351 DARLDERMVAAGF
+351 AAGE
-364 SATRYNH
+364 SA
-371 VLPESGML
+371 VQPGEGML
-379 GEQDALALARQALA
+379 AEQEALDLARQALEG
-393 SDDGVSAEWPN
+393 DGGISAEALN
-404 DPESVTYAVCQKE
+404 DPENELYAVCQKE
-417 EGKTV
+417 DGKTV
-422 WNVWFHSAEGISV
+422 WNVWFHTAEGICV

-447 VIVDTGMAG
+447 VIIDTGMAG

>member
-15 DMLEKRVRQTLMQLE
+15 DMLDERVKRTLSQLE
-30 DKPTHAR
+30 DQPMRAR

-61 LTRSAKYDAKLLAHH
+61 LTRSAKYDAKLLAHQ

-90 FFRCTVEEKAG
+90 FFHCTVEEKAG

-142 VGGDFSSDVWDTALL
+142 VSGDFSSDVWDTALL

-174 GTAQAMDEGLKTT
+174 GETLETGESLSGAEKTT
-187 EREDPLKPEGLDG
+187 PEV
-200 ARLTDKSEPDTMKA
+200 S
-214 RDAVREKYGLTEENL
+214 
-229 ALFDAWERIED
+229 
-240 GKKQIVFVPNIPA
+240 
-253 EDDGILLEIDDETT
+253 
-267 ADQAF
+267 
-272 SSHSER
+272 
-278 MGRYAAAFDGSGT
+278 
-291 IQSVGWTHEGEELP
+291 
-305 DVTES
+305 
-310 TWGRASVYGAECLT
+310 
-324 ELEKLLADLK
+324 
-334 AIRMEYP
+334 
-341 DDGWTRTPAG
+341 
-351 DARLDERMVAAGF
+351 AAGE
-364 SATRYNH
+364 SA
-371 VLPESGML
+371 VQPGEGML
-379 GEQDALALARQALA
+379 AEQEALDLARQALE
-393 SDDGVSAEWPN
+393 SDGGISAEALN
-404 DPESVTYAVCQKE
+404 DPENELYAVCQKE